1 LLPKKKM
8 RAHLPVCQDSGQH
21 TKLAENHGSVG
32 PQTYAGPGLP
42 QLARFFENPD
52 GETRLEQGNSGSNAA
67 DTPAYNTYRLA
78 RHSPVPLAYKVWAF
92 QQCCNVT
99 CFVAGHQAGKRA
111 QKQLLAFEQLERL
124 QFLSH

>member
-1 LLPKKKM
+1 M
-8 RAHLPVCQDSGQH
+8 RAHLPVCQDFGQH

-78 RHSPVPLAYKVWAF
+78 RHSPVPLVYKSGLSLSAVL
-92 QQCCNVT
+92 NVT
-99 CFVAGHQAGKRA
+99 CFVAGHKAGKRA

-124 QFLSH
+124 QFLSP